1 MRFIIVLLLLT
12 SLSACKYTSDA
23 NLHGGKKFYTP
34 SGFFATGTH
43 YFVADDGS
51 EYLKLVVSST
61 TAHVSSLEVSGT
73 TPYSATLTGGFAPEQ
88 SGANF
93 YIAVETESS
102 GYSYYPFKFT
112 RDPKW
117 ISWAKPSAS
126 TEVTSLSDLVTK
138 AKAQFSSGLDT
149 DFRPTTAQ
157 QWNKAVEDARAR
169 GAAQTSRNNS
179 TSNSATTYRAPAP
192 SGINRLDIGD
202 VVFVQ
207 GFFSDEGVQI
217 IRIDQG
223 SGQVKV
229 RRLEDGTTTW
239 VHHSKLISREQ
250 KNVNNIGRGAAG
262 VAIAICIFSP
272 ETCKDD
278 R

>member
-169 GAAQTSRNNS
+169 ARPRHRGTIRLRTAQPHIVPPRQAGSIALILVMSFSCRAFFRMKASRL
-179 TSNSATTYRAPAP
+179 
-192 SGINRLDIGD
+192 SGSIKGPVR
-202 VVFVQ
+202 
-207 GFFSDEGVQI
+207 SRCGVWKTEQRPGCI
-217 IRIDQG
+217 IA
-223 SGQVKV
+223 
-229 RRLEDGTTTW
+229 
-239 VHHSKLISREQ
+239 
-250 KNVNNIGRGAAG
+250 N
-262 VAIAICIFSP
+262 
-272 ETCKDD
+272 
-278 R
+278 